1 MIPFVQHLRETFESP
16 YHVTQGRI
24 VPSYRYG
31 PMQITYHADLPDG
44 AFLDIDISR
53 HSVDLSADPY
63 YAWQVDFGV
72 NGSYDLRNSGNA
84 TRTLAT
90 VVSAIRRF
98 IRWHE
103 DQFDRPP
110 DEFSLLSKSAEPS
123 RERVY
128 TAMIRRF
135 AGPMGYAL
143 KGIDQSGRWGGA
155 QNTVITVVRKH
166 K

>member
-1 MIPFVQHLRETFESP
+1 MMGFRDLLRETFENP
-16 YHVTQGRI
+16 YRVTQGQI
-24 VPSYRYG
+24 VPSAKYG
-31 PMQITYHADLPDG
+31 PLQIRYEADLPDG
-44 AFLDIDISR
+44 ALLDIDISR
-53 HSVDLSADPY
+53 HSIDVSADPY

-90 VVSAIRRF
+90 VMSAIRRF

-143 KGIDQSGRWGGA
+143 KSVDSSGRWGGS
-155 QNTVITVVRKH
+155 QNTVITVTRK
-166 K
+166 

>member
-1 MIPFVQHLRETFESP
+1 MRTFRSHIAETYDSP
-16 YHVTQGRI
+16 YRVTQGQI
-24 VPSYRYG
+24 VPSAKYG
-31 PMQITYHADLPDG
+31 PLQIRYEADLPDG
-44 AFLDIDISR
+44 ALLDIDISR
-53 HSVDLSADPY
+53 HSIDVSADPY

-90 VVSAIRRF
+90 VMSAIRRF

-135 AGPMGYAL
+135 AGGLGYAL
-143 KGIDQSGRWGGA
+143 KSVDSSGRWGGA
-155 QNTVITVVRKH
+155 QNTVITVTRK
-166 K
+166 